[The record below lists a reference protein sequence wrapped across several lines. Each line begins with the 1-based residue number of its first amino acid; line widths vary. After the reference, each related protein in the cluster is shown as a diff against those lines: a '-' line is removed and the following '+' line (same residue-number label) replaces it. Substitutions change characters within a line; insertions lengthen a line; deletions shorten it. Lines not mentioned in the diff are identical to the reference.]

1 MVSSELKEFFDNV
14 YFMSSFERKKKIYE
28 LTNDLDSYLIEA
40 LRDEASTFYR
50 DKMID
55 KLVTYSDEKGN
66 LSKELLD
73 ENVWKNKLLIDEN
86 IKIKSDY
93 EREDGY
99 TPIDGKSG
107 SLVNFFNSNFFN
119 IDYNVF
125 RDIIEDSSEF
135 LYELDELV
143 KRSYKLSKN
152 PEVLKTNSEEEL
164 IDFSDTFISSRI
176 VFLEK
181 LGIIKFLRSQE
192 PFNTSVNSMATVLSA
207 IIGAKATTVQSMIN
221 PMLSNDVSGKNNP
234 MNSAK
239 AVSVVDVKLAK
250 IGFVDLK

>member
-50 DKMID
+50 DKMVD
-55 KLVTYSDEKGN
+55 KLVEYSDSNGGF
-66 LSKELLD
+66 SKEMLD
-73 ENVWKNKLLIDEN
+73 ENVQKNRLLVDEGV
-86 IKIKSDY
+86 KIKDDD
-93 EREDGY
+93 ERTGY
-99 TPIDGKSG
+99 IPIDGKKG

-119 IDYNVF
+119 VDYEVF
-125 RDIIEDSSEF
+125 RDVIEESSEF

-143 KRSYKLSKN
+143 KRSHKLSKN
-152 PEVLKTNSEEEL
+152 PELSRDSNEEGL
-164 IDFSDTFISSRI
+164 IEFSDTTFNSRI

-181 LGIIKFLRSQE
+181 LGVIQFLRKQQ
-192 PFNTSVNSMATVLSA
+192 PFSTSVNSMATILSA

-221 PMLSNDVSGKNNP
+221 PMLSADVDGKNNP
-234 MNSAK
+234 MNSTK
-239 AVSVVDVKLAK
+239 AVKVVDIQLAK
-250 IGFVDLK
+250 IGYKS